1 MHSPQRNYLKLLI
14 AAFCGLFAACAIITV
29 NVYFPEKDVK
39 QAYKSLDDML
49 LKQGDGKGGTDQ
61 APAQPSP
68 APAGEPQ
75 EPPKPQSHLVVPG
88 FSLVVEAHAAEA
100 NVADEL
106 AIELSSMSDVLKAY
120 DEMNKRLP
128 ELNRLRDS
136 GAVGETNQG
145 LVTIRDKTKG
155 AGKDDLVKAE
165 NENRKTVIT
174 GMAKAILKVNR
185 QPVTDAGVKQV
196 LGKAAA
202 TYAATKQEGAR
213 TGWWIQLPNGRWV
226 QK

>member
-1 MHSPQRNYLKLLI
+1 MHNYLKLL
-14 AAFCGLFAACAIITV
+14 ATAVCGLLAACAIITV
-29 NVYFPEKDVK
+29 TVYFPEKAVK

-49 LKQGDGKGGTDQ
+49 LKQDGTKGGTDQ
-61 APAQPSP
+61 GPAPA
-68 APAGEPQ
+68 APAGEQ
-75 EPPKPQSHLVVPG
+75 QQPPKPQSRLLVPD
-88 FSLVVEAHAAEA
+88 FSLVKTAYAAEA

-106 AIELSSMSDVLKAY
+106 AVELSSMPDVLKAY
-120 DEMNKRLP
+120 DEMNRRLP
-128 ELNRLRDS
+128 ELSRLRES

-145 LVTIRDKTKG
+145 LVTIRDKAKG
-155 AGKDDLVKAE
+155 AGKEELVKAE

-174 GMAKAILKVNR
+174 GMARAILKVNR

-202 TYAATKQEGAR
+202 TYAATKQDGAR
-213 TGWWIQLPNGRWV
+213 AGWWIQLPNGRWV